1 MKLGTKLIALLL
13 VLAGALFFTS
23 CGSSKQSRKIS
34 RYQEKTY
41 IKLKEELPEATVTIV
56 NDSIKVLF
64 PNHLLFKTGSAD
76 LNESVNVTFERF
88 GKVLN
93 KYDRTKILINGYTDN
108 TGNREFNK
116 QLSQKRADNTL
127 VRLVQAKVDNGRLY
141 AWGHGETNPLGSNET
156 ESGREK
162 NRRVEFIV
170 LYAID

>member
-1 MKLGTKLIALLL
+1 MKLSIKFISLLL
-13 VLAGALFFTS
+13 VVLGSLMITS
-23 CGSSKQSRKIS
+23 CGSTKNYKKIS
-34 RYQEKTY
+34 KYQQKTY

-64 PNHLLFKTGSAD
+64 PNHLLFKTGASD

-88 GKVLN
+88 GRVLN

-108 TGNREFNK
+108 TGNKEFNQ
-116 QLSQKRADNTL
+116 QLSQKRADNAL
-127 VRLVQAKVDNGRLY
+127 SRLVIAKVDKDRLY
-141 AWGHGETNPLGSNET
+141 AWGHGQSNPIGSNDN

-170 LYAID
+170 LYAMD